1 MGRFTHQMASYR
13 QQMLSVMRNEFRSIF
28 TDAGVVLILV
38 LALII
43 YATVYSMA
51 YGAQVLRNVPIGV
64 VDECRTPT
72 SRSLAATFNA
82 GPNTYVAYNPTNME
96 EAKELFFNRKIYGVV
111 YIPSDYEEKLL
122 GGSQANVAIYVDAS
136 YFLMYRQ
143 AFQELVTSIGSTG
156 AMVEFQRLI
165 AKGADIPQAQATTQP
180 VIYQSHNL
188 FNPYLGYGTFV
199 MPAIIMVIIQQT
211 LLIGIGMIG
220 GTWREFGLYRKLCP
234 PDRKRMSTLPI
245 VLGKATVYGLIY
257 GVTTFYILGLHYRLF
272 HYPMNGAT
280 GTVVVFMLAY
290 LAACIFLGIAIST
303 LFRYRENSLLLL
315 LWTSIPLLMLSGV
328 SYPREGI
335 PDWLFNF
342 GQLFPSSHGVDGF
355 IRIQSMGASLGEVLP
370 EIRMLLHPYA
380 HLRRAGLHRHSPGDR
395 PRTARTPRAEDE
407 RQRRVLI
414 FRRNRKVGTDMKNR
428 GEYPGFS
435 YFFIPAIACERR
447 NLYYLWTETPNIL
460 QNDSEV
466 ALLSAQRYGLSVSDL
481 SCNLAVQQRSLRP
494 TRHGRRIPNVV
505 LCNGGC
511 RHLFYRQPIRIV
523 QTGRQLLA
531 CSDRSHRIYRHAF
544 SVVQHHDELI
554 YRGPWNIPGGGP
566 PGPMRRDPEGCAT
579 PS

>member
-1 MGRFTHQMASYR
+1 MSRFTHQMTSYW
-13 QQMLSVMRNEFRSIF
+13 QQMLSVMRNEFRTIF

-72 SRSLAATFNA
+72 SRSLIETFNA
-82 GPNTYVAYNPTNME
+82 GPNTYVAYNPTSME
-96 EAKELFFNRKIYGVV
+96 EAKDLFFKRKIYGVV

-122 GGSQANVAIYVDAS
+122 GGLQANVAIYADAS

-143 AFQELVTSIGSTG
+143 VFQEVVTSIGATG

-165 AKGADIPQAQATTQP
+165 AKGANLPQAQATTQP

-211 LLIGIGMIG
+211 MLIGIGMIG
-220 GTWREFGLYRKLCP
+220 STWREFGLYRKLCP

-245 VLGKATVYGLIY
+245 VLGKALVYGMIY
-257 GVTTFYILGLHYRLF
+257 SVTTFYILGLHYKLF

-280 GTVVVFMLAY
+280 GTIVVFMLAY
-290 LAACIFLGIAIST
+290 MAACIALGIAIST

-335 PDWLFNF
+335 PDWLFNL
-342 GQLFPSSHGVDGF
+342 GQIFPSSHGVNAF
-355 IRIQSMGASLGEVLP
+355 IRIQSMGASLSEVLP
-370 EIRMLLHPYA
+370 EIRMLCILALVYGGLA
-380 HLRRAGLHRHSPGDR
+380 CIGIHLVLNRADK
-395 PRTARTPRAEDE
+395 D
-407 RQRRVLI
+407 
-414 FRRNRKVGTDMKNR
+414 D
-428 GEYPGFS
+428 
-435 YFFIPAIACERR
+435 IPAPH
-447 NLYYLWTETPNIL
+447 T
-460 QNDSEV
+460 SE
-466 ALLSAQRYGLSVSDL
+466 
-481 SCNLAVQQRSLRP
+481 
-494 TRHGRRIPNVV
+494 
-505 LCNGGC
+505 
-511 RHLFYRQPIRIV
+511 
-523 QTGRQLLA
+523 
-531 CSDRSHRIYRHAF
+531 
-544 SVVQHHDELI
+544 
-554 YRGPWNIPGGGP
+554 
-566 PGPMRRDPEGCAT
+566 PEK
-579 PS
+579 

>member
-111 YIPSDYEEKLL
+111 YIPSDYEEKML

-211 LLIGIGMIG
+211 LLI
-220 GTWREFGLYRKLCP
+220 
-234 PDRKRMSTLPI
+234 

-257 GVTTFYILGLHYRLF
+257 AVTTFYILGLHYRLF

-370 EIRMLLHPYA
+370 EIRMLCILTLIYG
-380 HLRRAGLHRHSPGDR
+380 GLACIGIHQVIGREQR
-395 PRTARTPRAEDE
+395 E
-407 RQRRVLI
+407 RL
-414 FRRNRKVGTDMKNR
+414 
-428 GEYPGFS
+428 
-435 YFFIPAIACERR
+435 
-447 NLYYLWTETPNIL
+447 
-460 QNDSEV
+460 
-466 ALLSAQRYGLSVSDL
+466 AQRMNDKEEY
-481 SCNLAVQQRSLRP
+481 
-494 TRHGRRIPNVV
+494 
-505 LCNGGC
+505 
-511 RHLFYRQPIRIV
+511 
-523 QTGRQLLA
+523 
-531 CSDRSHRIYRHAF
+531 
-544 SVVQHHDELI
+544 
-554 YRGPWNIPGGGP
+554 
-566 PGPMRRDPEGCAT
+566 
-579 PS
+579 